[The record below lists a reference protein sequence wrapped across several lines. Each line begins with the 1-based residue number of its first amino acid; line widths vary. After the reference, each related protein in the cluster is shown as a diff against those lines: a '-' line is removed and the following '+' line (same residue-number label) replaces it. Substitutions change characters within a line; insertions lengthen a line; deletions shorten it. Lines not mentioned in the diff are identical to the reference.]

1 MTNCTLLRFKFLLIV
16 FIILIPLFFPFISH
30 ASLVP
35 CGRNPG
41 PNVSVDESR
50 MCTLCHLVV
59 GVKGL
64 IDFGFKIMVIIGIVM
79 ITIAGVLYIISTG
92 ETSMMEN
99 AKGMLK
105 NTLIGFAII
114 LGGWLMVNT
123 LMWVMGTRGAGDKGG
138 VLGINVTNWYT
149 FTCSTKSSASSNNQ
163 TFNPEASIITASNSQ
178 GILIVEPKKLF

>member
-1 MTNCTLLRFKFLLIV
+1 MRRIIIILLLISLTV
-16 FIILIPLFFPFISH
+16 IVLFPATSH
-30 ASLVP
+30 AALVP
-35 CGRNPG
+35 CGRSDQG
-41 PNVSVDESR
+41 GT
-50 MCTLCHLVV
+50 MCTLCDLVV

-64 IDFGFKIMVIIGIVM
+64 IDFGFKIMVIVAIVM

-114 LGGWLMVNT
+114 LGGWLMINT
-123 LMWVMGTRGAGDKGG
+123 LMWVMGTKGAGDKGG

-149 FTCSTKSSASSNNQ
+149 FTC
-163 TFNPEASIITASNSQ
+163 
-178 GILIVEPKKLF
+178 KK